1 MQDNSNALKLLDK
14 QLKDILSVGKFK
26 LNDKIEEKTTTL
38 NYDSEYGNF
47 KIVREDNVLSLYCSN
62 VEDPSEDDFEKK
74 SSCLWDIDDDGFDEK
89 SIKSVA
95 SEFSDAI
102 ETYFGFGKVDQ
113 SASKSGKKIAQKAKI
128 KRKKQKGVQDYT
140 PLDLA
145 FRISNIYP
153 EVKPELDKYID
164 EKNFF
169 YAELFM
175 KEQIVSRLKDSVK
188 NNDQKT
194 IKKLANT
201 FNQYYEDGTNS
212 TQSIIATTLLM
223 FPLYND
229 KEAFSNISKLLDDSI
244 SDIVKAGIKRLN
256 SPAGKKDLKKYENP
270 KPYKEKK
277 KSNLLNRLLD
287 VNQMPKP

>member
-1 MQDNSNALKLLDK
+1 MQDNSNALKSLDK

-26 LNDKIEEKTTTL
+26 LNDKIEENTTNL

-47 KIVREDNVLSLYCSN
+47 KIVREDNVLSLYCTN
-62 VEDPSEDDFEKK
+62 VEDPSEGDFEKK
-74 SSCLWDIDDDGFDEK
+74 SSCLWDIEDEGFDEK

-102 ETYFGFGKVDQ
+102 EKYFSLGKLEA
-113 SASKSGKKIAQKAKI
+113 SSSKSGKNVAQKAKI

-140 PLDLA
+140 PVDLA
-145 FRISNIYP
+145 LRLSNIYP

-164 EKNFF
+164 EKNSF

-175 KEQIVSRLKDSVK
+175 KEQIVSKLKDSVK
-188 NNDQKT
+188 SNDQKT

-201 FNQYYEDGTNS
+201 FNQYYEDGTSS

-223 FPLYND
+223 FPLYDD
-229 KEAFSNISKLLDDSI
+229 KAAFENISNLLEDSI
-244 SDIVKAGIKRLN
+244 ADIVKAGIKRLN
-256 SPAGKKDLKKYENP
+256 SPAGKRDLKKYENP

-287 VNQMPKP
+287 VSQMPKL

>member
-62 VEDPSEDDFEKK
+62 VENPSEDDFEKK

-102 ETYFGFGKVDQ
+102 ETYFDFGKVDQ
-113 SASKSGKKIAQKAKI
+113 VASKSGKKIAQKAKI

-145 FRISNIYP
+145 FRLSNIYP
-153 EVKPELDKYID
+153 EVKPALDKYID

-223 FPLYND
+223 FPLYDD
-229 KEAFSNISKLLDDSI
+229 KEGFANISKLLDDSI

-277 KSNLLNRLLD
+277 KSNLFNRLLYG
-287 VNQMPKP
+287 NQMPKP